1 MSSDWDEIQRLAAD
15 LQRAQ
20 LSGAVQK
27 LSERNCVEIVSRLC
41 ELGLVEVGTL
51 KGIRFENP
59 AYPPSKLPIFLCLC
73 QVLHTN
79 DGREY
84 LTPQQL
90 QREIRDELYVARGR
104 SSLVDLANALNVDYS
119 HVEHQAQLLAKQD
132 SRVNFVLGQLVDSSY
147 LDFIAEEINEKLQLE
162 GTVSVSA
169 ITKEYDLP
177 SEFLQEEVVARL
189 GSVIEGYRDPHDP
202 KVIYLRTVSSD
213 QIHCDTFSQQVI
225 LTPSYVQRNKAKIR
239 GALSAVTV
247 PTPVANIIHKFGI
260 AEQLFFGLADELIKT
275 NRLSGQ
281 VRLFFMVLRAFRG
294 SYPAKCI
301 IFPSES
307 SETLHLQITGG
318 KKAAKATYVPAAYA
332 RAQTKWVDDF
342 FRENGYLEYDAL
354 ARLGIP
360 DAKQFAKKRF
370 PDGGLTF
377 LSTCCVGSR
386 VFDQARAES
395 E

>member
-162 GTVSVSA
+162 GTVSISA

-213 QIHCDTFSQQVI
+213 QIYCDTFSQQVI

-301 IFPSES
+301 IF
-307 SETLHLQITGG
+307 
-318 KKAAKATYVPAAYA
+318 A
-332 RAQTKWVDDF
+332 
-342 FRENGYLEYDAL
+342 
-354 ARLGIP
+354 
-360 DAKQFAKKRF
+360 
-370 PDGGLTF
+370 
-377 LSTCCVGSR
+377 
-386 VFDQARAES
+386 
-395 E
+395 